1 MVSQQLKRVLTARS
15 LAILTVGTVIGSG
28 IFLVPSAVLRCS
40 GGSVGLATG
49 VWIVGGVL
57 SFLGAL
63 TYAEL
68 GAMNPGAGGLY
79 LYIRDAFGRATAFS
93 YGWTLFLVIGS
104 GTVAALSVAS
114 ATYLAGWI
122 PMSPRTQGVTAVGL
136 AAFVTVINVFGTA
149 RGAAIVNVGTV
160 FKLAAIAFLVVA
172 LPILGQGLTTTPPS
186 AAPVAVPAATLGSAG
201 LALVSVLWA
210 YEGWQYLTFMA
221 GETIEPQKNFPTG
234 LAIGTFALMAIYVAA
249 ATAYVAGIGTTA
261 VMGST
266 RVAADAAGTVLGA
279 SWGKLITIPIIISM
293 LTAAQANAMMSARVY
308 YAMAQDGVFF
318 APMGR
323 LHERYGTPAVALI
336 SSAVMAAILAGS
348 GTFEVLLG
356 YVVFVGW
363 IFYAL
368 GGLAVISLRRRQ
380 PNAPRPYRVP
390 GYPWTPIVF
399 ALSGLAIVINTVVQ
413 DPKRGV
419 IGLGATALAIPA
431 YYLWQRMKASD
442 ER

>member
-1 MVSQQLKRVLTARS
+1 VSQELKRVLTARS

-28 IFLVPSAVLRCS
+28 IFLVPSAVLRGS
-40 GGSVGLATG
+40 GGSIGLATG

-79 LYIRDAFGRATAFS
+79 LYIRDAFGRATAFG
-93 YGWTLFLVIGS
+93 YGWMLFLVIGS

-122 PMSPRTQGVTAVGL
+122 PMSPFAQRITAVAL
-136 AAFVTVINVFGTA
+136 AAFVTGINVFGTA

-160 FKLAAIAFLVVA
+160 LKLAAIAFLVVA
-172 LPILGQGLTTTPPS
+172 LPILGQGFTAAPS

-221 GETIEPQKNFPTG
+221 GETIEPQKNFPRG
-234 LAIGTFALMAIYVAA
+234 LAMGTFALMLIYVAA
-249 ATAYVAGIGTTA
+249 ATAYVAGIGPTA

-266 RVAADAAGTVLGA
+266 RVAADAAGTVLGP

-308 YAMAQDGVFF
+308 YAMAKDGVFF

-323 LHERYGTPAVALI
+323 LHERYGTPAVALWSI
-336 SSAVMAAILAGS
+336 AVVAAILAGS

-368 GGLAVISLRRRQ
+368 GGLAVISLRRKQ
-380 PNAPRPYRVP
+380 PNALRPYRVP

-413 DPKRGV
+413 DPRRGV
-419 IGLGATALAIPA
+419 IGIGATALAIPV
-431 YYLWQRMKASD
+431 YYLWQRMKAPH
-442 ER
+442 E